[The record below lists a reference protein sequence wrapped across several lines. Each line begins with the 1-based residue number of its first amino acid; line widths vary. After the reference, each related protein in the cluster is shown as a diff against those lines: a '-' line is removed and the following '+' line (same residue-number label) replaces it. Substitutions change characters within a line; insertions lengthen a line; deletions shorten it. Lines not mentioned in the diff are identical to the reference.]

1 MSLPRTILFAT
12 SNPHKLDE
20 VRAIT
25 SELDIAIEPLDEA
38 TAALPEPVEDAPT
51 FTGNALIKARYYAE
65 ATGRWCLADDSG
77 LSVDALDG
85 APGVISARY
94 SGATGE
100 RDVVDPAN
108 NRKLLDALA
117 DVPDEKRTARF
128 VCLMALCDSERT
140 IALARGTVEGRIGY
154 TEKGTNGF
162 GYDPLFIVEGR
173 GVTSAELEPAEKNA
187 ISHRGVAV
195 RRLVEVLRQIR

>member
-25 SELDIAIEPLDEA
+25 SELDIAIEALDET
-38 TAALPEPVEDAPT
+38 TAALLEPIEDSPT

-94 SGATGE
+94 SGATGG

-117 DVPDEKRTARF
+117 DVPDDERTARF
-128 VCLMALCDSERT
+128 VCLMALCDGERT

-154 TEKGTNGF
+154 AEKGTSGF

-173 GVTSAELEPAEKNA
+173 GVTSAELEPDEKNA